1 MNCLEVALQ
10 VSLISESLGVS
21 ALFTTM
27 ARITLENLM
36 QEVMKPYSLA
46 ILPQA
51 RHTRS
56 STKGPSGL
64 RRASMSS
71 SMKTSPLHR
80 HPILRIPFLR
90 VYLSPLQVSQLNL
103 RSIQQHLSSLP
114 LHPILIVILR
124 MKLPQTDTLNQWHP
138 LMHRNMCLMKF
149 QRLILIQVTPTR
161 IAATCRS
168 FSLSFLNS
176 LVLKAL
182 QKSLFMT
189 LPVLKRHLQ
198 SLPYLKQHSWK
209 SPFNKMRR
217 PQGLFHTW
225 THILLSK
232 SSLF

>member
-21 ALFTTM
+21 ASFTTM
-27 ARITLENLM
+27 ERITLENLM
-36 QEVMKPYSLA
+36 QEVMKLYSLA

-51 RHTRS
+51 RHIRF
-56 STKGPSGL
+56 STKELREL
-64 RRASMSS
+64 RRASISF

-90 VYLSPLQVSQLNL
+90 VSLSPLQVSQPNL
-103 RSIQQHLSSLP
+103 RSIQKHLSSLP
-114 LHPILIVILR
+114 LHPILIVTLR
-124 MKLPQTDTLNQWHP
+124 MKLPQRDTLNQWHP
-138 LMHRNMCLMKF
+138 LMHRHMCLMKF
-149 QRLILIQVTPTR
+149 QRLILTQATPTR

-182 QKSLFMT
+182 RNPLFMT

-198 SLPYLKQHSWK
+198 SLPYLKRHSWK
-209 SPFNKMRR
+209 SPFNKLRR

-225 THILLSK
+225 THILMSK